1 MGQFTEAGRIIK
13 SMPTL
18 SAIPSRDFAETRV
31 SEMDC
36 QTAGLSSQLS
46 QLSELIDE
54 LGRRLHP
61 VTKAVA
67 VKTDN
72 ECRVGPVP
80 ADHIHP
86 TAPLTGFI
94 ASQIIRLETSTDRL
108 RDLLD
113 ALAI

>member
-1 MGQFTEAGRIIK
+1 MGQFTEAARRINAA
-13 SMPTL
+13 PTL
-18 SAIPSRDFAETRV
+18 SARMSEDFAETRV
-31 SEMDC
+31 SEMDQ

-54 LGRRLHP
+54 LGRRLQP

-67 VKTDN
+67 VKAN
-72 ECRVGPVP
+72 NPCHARPVAGDYIP
-80 ADHIHP
+80 P
-86 TAPLTGFI
+86 TAPLTEFI
-94 ASQIIRLETSTDRL
+94 AGQVSRLETSTDRL